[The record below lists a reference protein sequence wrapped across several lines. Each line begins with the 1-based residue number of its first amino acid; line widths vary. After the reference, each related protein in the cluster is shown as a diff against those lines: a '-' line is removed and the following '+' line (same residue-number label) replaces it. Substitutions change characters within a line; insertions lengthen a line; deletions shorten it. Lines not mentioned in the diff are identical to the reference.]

1 MGPRFLQSQIHSDY
15 STGSGAWVSYRTGI
29 QSMYEEISSKVD
41 FNDHLI
47 REYNRKIDR
56 LNQPI
61 DLFFAPYDAGF
72 RFIGSSI
79 STNLTSRAFDID
91 GNVLFEESSD
101 VIPND
106 WTSTNSK
113 AVVSVILKGS
123 LKTIGSSAFNGCTS
137 LTSITIPASV
147 TRIEIA
153 AFNGCSGLTSITIPN
168 SVTSI
173 GFSAFSGCSGLTS
186 ITIPNSVTSIG
197 FSAFYGCSGL
207 TSITIPNSVK
217 TIGAGVFGNCTNLTS
232 ITVGSGVTS
241 IGSSAFASSTNLSII
256 HFLALTAP
264 TLGSD
269 VFSST
274 GSAPIHVP
282 VGATGYGATFGGRT
296 VIYDL

>member
-79 STNLTSRAFDID
+79 STNLTSRAFDIN
-91 GNVLFEESSD
+91 GNVLFEETSD
-101 VIPND
+101 FIPNN
-106 WTSTNSK
+106 WTSTNST

-123 LKTIGSSAFNGCTS
+123 LKTIGNSAFNGCTS

-147 TRIEIA
+147 TSIGSDAFFGCSGLTSVTIGSA
-153 AFNGCSGLTSITIPN
+153 VTSIGGGAFNGCSGLTS
-168 SVTSI
+168 V
-173 GFSAFSGCSGLTS
+173 
-186 ITIPNSVTSIG
+186 
-197 FSAFYGCSGL
+197 
-207 TSITIPNSVK
+207 
-217 TIGAGVFGNCTNLTS
+217 TIGSA
-232 ITVGSGVTS
+232 VTS
-241 IGSSAFASSTNLSII
+241 IGSGAFASSTNLSII

-264 TLGSD
+264 TLGSG

>member
-79 STNLTSRAFDID
+79 STNLTSRAFDIN
-91 GNVLFEESSD
+91 GNVLFEETSD
-101 VIPND
+101 FIPNN
-106 WTSTNSK
+106 WTSTNST

-123 LKTIGSSAFNGCTS
+123 LKTIGNSAFNGCTS

-147 TRIEIA
+147 TSIGSD
-153 AFNGCSGLTSITIPN
+153 AFFGCSGLTS
-168 SVTSI
+168 V
-173 GFSAFSGCSGLTS
+173 
-186 ITIPNSVTSIG
+186 
-197 FSAFYGCSGL
+197 
-207 TSITIPNSVK
+207 
-217 TIGAGVFGNCTNLTS
+217 TIGSA
-232 ITVGSGVTS
+232 VTS
-241 IGSSAFASSTNLSII
+241 IGSGAFASSTNLSII

-264 TLGSD
+264 TLGSG

>member
-101 VIPND
+101 VIPNN

-123 LKTIGSSAFNGCTS
+123 LKTIGNSAFNDCTS
-137 LTSITIPASV
+137 
-147 TRIEIA
+147 
-153 AFNGCSGLTSITIPN
+153 LTSITIPN

-173 GFSAFSGCSGLTS
+173 GFSAFYGCSGLTS
-186 ITIPNSVTSIG
+186 VTIGSAVTSIETA
-197 FSAFYGCSGL
+197 AFYGCSGL

-241 IGSSAFASSTNLSII
+241 IGVSAFASSTNLSII